1 MSELEDLL
9 YWQLCAIGI
18 HAEREQRL
26 VPGRMYRW
34 DLVVGQWA
42 IEIQGAT
49 WLPHTGHTSGRGI
62 ARDAAKHN
70 ALMRTHYR
78 DLYYTAEQVRDGT
91 AAIDIA
97 DIAGRG

>member
-34 DLVVGQWA
+34 DLVVGKWA
-42 IEIQGAT
+42 IEIQGGT
-49 WLPHTGHTSGRGI
+49 WQPHSGHTSGRGI
-62 ARDAAKHN
+62 ARDLAKHN
-70 ALMRTHYR
+70 CLMRTHYR
-78 DLYYTAEQVRDGT
+78 DLFYTGEQVRSGE
-91 AAIDIA
+91 AATEI
-97 DIAGRG
+97 GELCR